1 MDFIKEWWTVLWAMV
16 LTVTGVIQVLLAK
29 TYAKREELEAV
40 TMAVD
45 QLKAKVE
52 ALPSSDEMHALQ
64 LDISELRGDLKGL
77 KEQLKPA
84 QHLIQLMLEDRLKG
98 RP

>member
-1 MDFIKEWWTVLWAMV
+1 MEFIKEWWTVLWAMV

-52 ALPSSDEMHALQ
+52 ALPDSDEMHALQ
-64 LDISELRGDLKGL
+64 LEIERLRGDMNALSQ
-77 KEQLKPA
+77 QLKPLN
-84 QHLIQLMLEDRLKG
+84 HLAQLMLEDRLKRG
-98 RP
+98 